1 MSHSDLIY
9 SNRLVVACLIKYQV
23 IIKSIF
29 ELSWL
34 YIRYA
39 NMCVQ
44 EDTGSTGCKAGGQ
57 CQEGEERGAESWD
70 SGTSSVEGSGIE
82 SWVSA
87 DHHWEVKMVLE
98 STRVFCG
105 GSA

>member
-34 YIRYA
+34 YIRYT

-57 CQEGEERGAESWD
+57 CQEGEERGGEERGGRA
-70 SGTSSVEGSGIE
+70 GIQAPALWRQWGRE
-82 SWVSA
+82 
-87 DHHWEVKMVLE
+87 LE
-98 STRVFCG
+98 
-105 GSA
+105 